1 MNGNVLTGTQAT
13 ELRNRPLAKMLWML
27 WAPMLSD
34 STPVAISARGTA
46 ELLGAKSDNIRR
58 ALRHLVACGFLV
70 VTTPATGGTPAEYL
84 LGPRAMPRRRKR
96 TAGRATA
103 LLLSQTPPDT
113 QQAA

>member
-1 MNGNVLTGTQAT
+1 MNGNVLTGTQAK
-13 ELRNRPLAKMLWML
+13 ELQRYNLAKMVWML
-27 WAPMLSD
+27 WAPMLND
-34 STPVAISARGTA
+34 TQPVTISCRRTA